1 MEASV
6 MPNDRETLAADAAAK
21 LEAWRNANDALRGYD
36 SRKFSERVQKDLIRR
51 IGRIRIARSQI
62 KENPEP
68 LFAVFARCIVVRCE
82 LLHWRDEFEYEVLSP
97 DLPPVNLE
105 NVAIPSCDAM
115 ISADPNT
122 GERQFVEFRKIDVPR

>member
-1 MEASV
+1 M
-6 MPNDRETLAADAAAK
+6 NDRETLAADAAAK
-21 LEAWRNANDALRGYD
+21 LE
-36 SRKFSERVQKDLIRR
+36 DLIRR
-51 IGRIRIARSQI
+51 IGRIRIARNHI

-97 DLPPVNLE
+97 DLP
-105 NVAIPSCDAM
+105 AINPERVEIPPYDAM

-122 GERQFVEFRKIDVPR
+122 GERRFVEFRKVDVPR